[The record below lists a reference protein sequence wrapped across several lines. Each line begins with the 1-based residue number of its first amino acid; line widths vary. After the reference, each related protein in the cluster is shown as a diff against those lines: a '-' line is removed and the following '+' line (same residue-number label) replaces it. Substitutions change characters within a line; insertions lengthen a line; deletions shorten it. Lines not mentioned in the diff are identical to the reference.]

1 MARLGGL
8 TSGTSWGKLMTDLR
22 SAHVSVGGESMQ
34 TLSASPTLPPGAKA
48 GAGFAVLI
56 ANPYSQRAKSNIQ
69 LGTRGCGLTAVWQYE
84 NLPDHFEVFE
94 NDNTASIWK

>member
-1 MARLGGL
+1 MCGDEGAHWGKDNACKARRRAVARLGGL

-56 ANPYSQRAKSNIQ
+56 ANPYSQRAKSDIQ
-69 LGTRGCGLTAVWQYE
+69 LGTRGCGLIAV
-84 NLPDHFEVFE
+84 
-94 NDNTASIWK
+94 